1 MQQKLKFKLDN
12 PSAEK
17 FDLWMGLSQMTD
29 NICLK
34 YGLVNISR
42 YSCSKKY
49 IAEVT
54 WCAPDAEAIFK
65 CHCEVNKL
73 EVKHGVESTCIEAM
87 QIQSPEMN
95 NITLNLQLQKEQRTR
110 EYFEIWER
118 ISKTIDAESRRHN
131 IYVHRTKDPANYSMK
146 VKVSFIN
153 FYDWSYISY
162 FAGNACGKAGLELL
176 HYESI
181 CDPRTEDILDQISDV
196 TRTHRQLS
204 FDNVLTIP
212 KLVKRG

>member
-118 ISKTIDAESRRHN
+118 ISKTIDAETRRHN

-204 FDNVLTIP
+204 LFQSL
-212 KLVKRG
+212 KRA